1 MKCRHEMS
9 IMNRTSLEKNV
20 IAMNRIPG
28 IFLLVIVTGFIIMP
42 VTAADQYLGGNPQL
56 TAYVAGISEFSQGQD
71 ASIPIVIQNSGT
83 NTAKFTGKGTVPM
96 DDLPTTAKLVKAGLS
111 SGMAPVTIKTDPQN
125 IGDLASPSVT
135 TIPFTVKITEDATAG
150 EYQLLLTVQYKYLSN
165 SYNVQPSSNTVAPVY
180 SDMTTVIPVTIR
192 IKPAV
197 KVDVAGIRS
206 ENLITGTEGYLD
218 LTIRNSGPGDGT
230 AASVIL
236 QRNGQSPIIPSDGSV
251 FIGDFPQGQTV
262 SCRYKVAVTNDAEQ
276 QTYPVDVKVTY
287 TNSEGKIVDSRVETV
302 GMPVGGKLGFV
313 VTSRPATISP
323 GESKVIEV
331 EYKNTGSITAHKAQA
346 RITIVEP
353 FDSTDTMAY
362 LGDVAPGQT
371 VTGKYTISV
380 NKNAAPATYQLDT
393 NVRYRDAFD
402 NSLITDTVR
411 APVEVVPARQGG
423 SLLPVAALLVALA
436 IIDVGAY
443 VMKQRR

>member
-1 MKCRHEMS
+1 MD
-9 IMNRTSLEKNV
+9 RTSFEKNV
-20 IAMNRIPG
+20 IAMNKIPG
-28 IFLLVIVTGFIIMP
+28 IFLLVIVTGLIIMP
-42 VTAADQYLGGNPQL
+42 VTATDQYLGGSPQL

-125 IGDLASPSVT
+125 VGDLTSPSVT
-135 TIPFTVKITEDATAG
+135 TVLFRVKITEDATSG
-150 EYQLLLTVQYKYLSN
+150 EYQLPLTVQYKYLSN

-180 SDMTTVIPVTIR
+180 NDMTTVIPVTIR

-197 KVDVAGIRS
+197 RVDVVNVTS
-206 ENLITGTEGYLD
+206 ENLITGTEGYID
-218 LTIRNSGPGDGT
+218 LTLRNSGPGDGT
-230 AASVIL
+230 AATVIL

-251 FIGDFPQGQTV
+251 FIGNFPQGQTV
-262 SCRYKVAVTNDAEQ
+262 SCRYEVSVTNDAEPQ
-276 QTYPVDVKVTY
+276 QTNPVDVKVTY

-302 GMPVGGKLGFV
+302 GVPVGGKLGFV
-313 VTSRPATISP
+313 VTSQPATISP

-346 RITIVEP
+346 RITVVEP
-353 FDSTDTMAY
+353 FDSADTMAY

-371 VTGKYTISV
+371 VTGKYTISA
-380 NKNAAPATYQLDT
+380 NKNAASATHQLDT

-402 NSLITDTVR
+402 NSLITDTVG
-411 APVEVVPARQGG
+411 APVEVLPAKQGNP
-423 SLLPVAALLVALA
+423 LLPVAALLVVLA
-436 IIDVGAY
+436 IIGVGAY